1 VSRGLHLL
9 AAISTTTFTSPDEN
23 VAPVE
28 YNYRAK
34 AEMEATNTP
43 DGTAGE
49 EHGHSV
55 FFRLDDDVFHTT
67 SIYARG
73 TEGPTDARGLL
84 DITPYGRQQDF
95 EESPPGWPQQPTYG

>member
-1 VSRGLHLL
+1 
-9 AAISTTTFTSPDEN
+9 
-23 VAPVE
+23 
-28 YNYRAK
+28 
-34 AEMEATNTP
+34 MEATNTP